1 MTDLSTL
8 RLLSTVAMV
17 FMFALAI
24 FAMTTRFTPSLPA
37 YLTFLFMGLI
47 GSFAERSIRA
57 LERRVSALES
67 PR

>member
-1 MTDLSTL
+1 
-8 RLLSTVAMV
+8 
-17 FMFALAI
+17 
-24 FAMTTRFTPSLPA
+24 MTTRFTPSLPA